1 MKPSETPLL
10 DQDLNRETIS
20 SDADANPLAT
30 GLGAAGGAVAGA
42 ALGSAGGPV
51 GIFIGGAVGAL
62 AGGLAGNSISE
73 DIDPTVEDEF
83 WAEHYGNAPYSDD
96 VNPSQDHASAVTRGN
111 PGACATPE
119 NHE

>member
-1 MKPSETPLL
+1 MKPSDTPIL

-62 AGGLAGNSISE
+62 AGGLAGKSLAE
-73 DIDPTVEDEF
+73 ATDPTVEDEF
-83 WAEHYGNAPYSDD
+83 WAEQYGNAPYSNV
-96 VNPSQDHASAVTRGN
+96 VNPSQNHPTAVIRGN
-111 PGACATPE
+111 PAACATPE
-119 NHE
+119 IHE